1 MHYYI
6 FGQLKLSRC
15 LERSCISEILK
26 IQGVDISLSS
36 GDEEKLLRER
46 VKSSARNRINILAMS
61 LENVGEVSSS
71 FIPDTEQRIRK
82 CQNYLLSEGVENN
95 MVTIDEVSRDRG
107 GMSVDTRQTSRTLLY
122 ISRNFVSMRRET

>member
-1 MHYYI
+1 M
-6 FGQLKLSRC
+6 
-15 LERSCISEILK
+15 
-26 IQGVDISLSS
+26 
-36 GDEEKLLRER
+36 
-46 VKSSARNRINILAMS
+46 KSSARNRINILAMS